1 MRIRD
6 WTSDVCASD
15 LIRRN
20 VVFKILKLGSL
31 TIERRM
37 LLRLAAVVFF
47 QLLVGG
53 VGLWGLAQASNALRS
68 FFDVELLETSA
79 LARVGADMNM
89 VGIDLRRAAL
99 SESASVVAETLPRVK
114 PVMADVGDR
123 IADLD
128 TAATDPRDRAQP
140 ARSHPPER
148 KSRVE

>member
-1 MRIRD
+1 
-6 WTSDVCASD
+6 
-15 LIRRN
+15 
-20 VVFKILKLGSL
+20 
-31 TIERRM
+31 M
-37 LLRLAAVVFF
+37 LLRLASVVFF

-53 VGLWGLAQASNALRS
+53 VGFWGLAQASNALRS

-114 PVMADVGDR
+114 AVMAEVGDS

-128 TAATDPRDRAQP
+128 SAATDPRVRAELDLYRA
-140 ARSHPPER
+140 ARGQLRRAPTPMSE
-148 KSRVE
+148 ELANG